1 MKGNILQYEQ
11 KAQLSP
17 LKDKNPKNI
26 SKSLKITLK
35 TFFNMESKDGSREE
49 KEQLGLTAKKSED
62 FNEWY
67 NQIVLKADMIDY
79 SSVSGCI
86 IFKPNSY
93 SIWEKIQQIFD
104 DKIKR
109 SGHKNCYFPMFIPE
123 SLLKKEAE
131 HVEGFSPEVAWVT
144 KAGNTDLKEKLA
156 IRPTSET
163 VMYES
168 YAKWI
173 RSWRDLPLLLNQW
186 NSVVRWEFKHAKP
199 FLRTRE
205 FLWQEGHTAHAAKEE
220 AEKEVMQQ
228 LFEYVDLIENYMAI
242 PVIAGKKTDKEK
254 FAGADYTTTVE
265 AFMPDGKALQMG
277 TSHMLGQNFS
287 KAFGIKFLDKD
298 EKEKFA
304 WQTSWG
310 LSTRTIGAI
319 VMTHGDD
326 RGLVLPPRIAPIHI
340 VVVPI
345 VFKEN
350 KEIIIAKAKEI
361 AKKLRAKNYVVELD
375 DRDGYTPGWKFNEW
389 ELKGAPL
396 RIEIGPKDLEA
407 DQLVLVRRDNN
418 EKQTIKTKDLDRKIE
433 EILNGIQDDLFKK
446 AKDYLQKSIIEV
458 HNFNDFLDAIKNKKM
473 AKAQF
478 CGELNCEDAIK
489 DKAEGATCRCIPFE
503 QKPATGHCVQC
514 NAQARF
520 WALFGKGY

>member
-1 MKGNILQYEQ
+1 ME
-11 KAQLSP
+11 
-17 LKDKNPKNI
+17 PK
-26 SKSLKITLK
+26 
-35 TFFNMESKDGSREE
+35 E
-49 KEQLGLTAKKSED
+49 EQLGLTVKKSED

-67 NQIVLKADMIDY
+67 NQVVIKADMIDY
-79 SSVSGCI
+79 SLVSGCI
-86 IFKPNSY
+86 VFKPNSY
-93 SIWEKIQQIFD
+93 SIWENIQRIFD
-104 DKIKR
+104 DKIKK

-131 HVEGFSPEVAWVT
+131 HIEGFSPEVAWVT
-144 KAGNTDLKEKLA
+144 KAGDTELTEKLA

-163 VMYES
+163 IMYES

-205 FLWQEGHTAHAAKEE
+205 FLWQEGHTVHATKED
-220 AEKEVMQQ
+220 AEREVMQQ

-265 AFMPDGKALQMG
+265 AFMPDGKALQMA
-277 TSHMLGQNFS
+277 TSHLLGQNFA
-287 KAFGIKFLDKD
+287 KVFDIKFLDKD
-298 EKEKFA
+298 EKEKYA

-319 VMTHGDD
+319 VMAHGDD
-326 RGLVLPPRIAPIHI
+326 KGLVLPPKIAPTQI

-350 KEIIIAKAKEI
+350 KDLIIAKCKEVV
-361 AKKLRAKNYVVELD
+361 KKLKAKNYNVELD

-389 ELKGAPL
+389 ELKGIPL
-396 RIEIGPKDLEA
+396 RIEIGPKDVEA

-418 EKQTIKTKDLDRKIE
+418 EKQIIKTKDWEKKIE
-433 EILNGIQDDLFKK
+433 QTLNDLQDSLFKK
-446 AKDYLQKSIIEV
+446 AKGYLTESIVEV
-458 HNFNDFLDAIKNKKM
+458 HNFNDFVNAIKNKRM
-473 AKAQF
+473 AKALF
-478 CGELNCEDAIK
+478 CGEGECEDTTK
-489 DKAEGATCRCIPFE
+489 DKTEGAVCRCIPFE
-503 QKPATGHCVQC
+503 QKPAKGNCIQC
-514 NAQARF
+514 GSQAKF
-520 WALFGKGY
+520 WAVFGKGY

>member
-1 MKGNILQYEQ
+1 MEQ
-11 KAQLSP
+11 KE
-17 LKDKNPKNI
+17 N
-26 SKSLKITLK
+26 
-35 TFFNMESKDGSREE
+35 
-49 KEQLGLTAKKSED
+49 KEDIGMTVKKSED

-67 NQIVLKADMIDY
+67 NQVVLKADLIDY

-86 IFKPNSY
+86 VFKPNSY
-93 SIWEKIQQIFD
+93 AVWEKIQKVFD
-104 DKIKR
+104 VKIKK

-131 HVEGFSPEVAWVT
+131 HFKGFTPEVAWVT
-144 KAGNTDLKEKLA
+144 KGGNSELNEKLA

-163 VMYES
+163 VMMES

-205 FLWQEGHTAHAAKEE
+205 FLWQEGHTAHATKEE

-242 PVIAGKKTDKEK
+242 PVISGKKTDKEK
-254 FAGADYTTTVE
+254 FAGADFTTTVE
-265 AFMPDGKALQMG
+265 AFMPDGKALQMA

-287 KAFGIKFLDKD
+287 KPFGIKFLDKD
-298 EKEKFA
+298 EKEKHVFT
-304 WQTSWG
+304 TSWG

-319 VMTHGDD
+319 IMVHGDD
-326 RGLVLPPRIAPIHI
+326 KGLVLPPRLSPVQ
-340 VVVPI
+340 VVIVPI

-350 KEIIIAKAKEI
+350 KEIVVATAKEI
-361 AKKLRAKNYVVELD
+361 LKRLKAKNFSVELD

-389 ELKGAPL
+389 ELKGIPL
-396 RIEIGPKDLEA
+396 RIEIGPKDIEA
-407 DQLVLVRRDNN
+407 NQIVFVRRDTN
-418 EKQTIKTKDLDRKIE
+418 EKKTVKFKECETKVE
-433 EILNGIQDDLFKK
+433 ETLNEIQDNLLKNAGEFLKK
-446 AKDYLQKSIIEV
+446 SIVEAKDMYRLI
-458 HNFNDFLDAIKNKKM
+458 DAIKNKKM
-473 AKAQF
+473 AKVLF
-478 CGELNCEDAIK
+478 CGSAECEDFIK

-503 QKPATGHCVQC
+503 QRSAKGKCIQC
-514 NAQARF
+514 GSEAKF
-520 WALFGKGY
+520 WAVFGKGY

>member
-1 MKGNILQYEQ
+1 MEQ
-11 KAQLSP
+11 KEEQIGLS
-17 LKDKNPKNI
+17 
-26 SKSLKITLK
+26 
-35 TFFNMESKDGSREE
+35 
-49 KEQLGLTAKKSED
+49 AKKSED

-67 NQIVLKADMIDY
+67 NQVVLKADMIDY

-86 IFKPNSY
+86 VFKPNSY
-93 SIWEKIQQIFD
+93 AIWENIQKIFD
-104 DKIKR
+104 GKIKK

-144 KAGNTDLKEKLA
+144 KAGNTDLNEKLA

-163 VMYES
+163 IMYES
-168 YAKWI
+168 YAKWV

-205 FLWQEGHTAHAAKEE
+205 FLWQEGHTAHATKED

-265 AFMPDGKALQMG
+265 AFMPDGRALQMG
-277 TSHMLGQNFS
+277 TSHLLGQNFA
-287 KAFGIKFLDKD
+287 KVFNIKFLDKD
-298 EKEKFA
+298 EKEKYA

-319 VMTHGDD
+319 VMAHGDD
-326 RGLVLPPRIAPIHI
+326 KGLVLPPKIAPVHI
-340 VVVPI
+340 VIVPI
-345 VFKEN
+345 IFKE
-350 KEIIIAKAKEI
+350 KKDIVIAKSKEI
-361 AKKLRAKNYVVELD
+361 AKKLKAKNHNVELD

-389 ELKGAPL
+389 ELKGVPL
-396 RIEIGPKDLEA
+396 RIEIGPKDVEA
-407 DQLVLVRRDNN
+407 EQLVLVRRDTN
-418 EKQTIKTKDLDRKIE
+418 EKLTIKVKDLEKKVE
-433 EILNGIQDDLFKK
+433 QALNDIQDNLFKK
-446 AKDYLQKSIIEV
+446 AKEYLTKSIVEA
-458 HNFNDFLDAIKNKKM
+458 HDFNDFLNAIKNRKM
-473 AKAQF
+473 TRALY
-478 CGELNCEDAIK
+478 CGQTECEDSIK
-489 DKAEGATCRCIPFE
+489 DKTEGATCRCIPFE
-503 QKPATGHCVQC
+503 QKHAKGKCVQC
-514 NAQARF
+514 GAEAKY
-520 WALFGKGY
+520 WAVFGKGY

>member
-1 MKGNILQYEQ
+1 M
-11 KAQLSP
+11 
-17 LKDKNPKNI
+17 
-26 SKSLKITLK
+26 
-35 TFFNMESKDGSREE
+35 EE
-49 KEQLGLTAKKSED
+49 KEELGLTVKKSED

-67 NQIVLKADMIDY
+67 NQVVLKADMIDY

-93 SIWEKIQQIFD
+93 AIWEKVQEIFN
-104 DKIKR
+104 DKIKK

-131 HVEGFSPEVAWVT
+131 HVQGFSPEVAWVT
-144 KAGNTDLKEKLA
+144 KAGNTELSEKLA

-163 VMYES
+163 IMYES
-168 YAKWI
+168 FAKWV

-205 FLWQEGHTAHAAKEE
+205 FLWQEGHTAHATKDD
-220 AEKEVMQQ
+220 AEREVMQQ

-254 FAGADYTTTVE
+254 FAGAEYTTTVE

-287 KAFGIKFLDKD
+287 KVFGIKFLDKD
-298 EKEKFA
+298 EKEKNVYT
-304 WQTSWG
+304 TSWG

-319 VMTHGDD
+319 VMAHGDD
-326 RGLVLPPRIAPIHI
+326 NGLVLPPRLAPTQI

-350 KEIIIAKAKEI
+350 KEKVIEKAKEI
-361 AKKLRAKNYVVELD
+361 VKKLKSKNYRVEFD
-375 DRDGYTPGWKFNEW
+375 ERNGYTPGWKFNEW
-389 ELKGAPL
+389 ELKGVPL
-396 RIEIGPKDLEA
+396 RIEIGPKDVENE
-407 DQLVLVRRDNN
+407 QLVLVRRDTN
-418 EKQTIKTKDLDRKIE
+418 EKSNIKSKDLE
-433 EILNGIQDDLFKK
+433 KK
-446 AKDYLQKSIIEV
+446 AEQILDEIQNSLYNKAKEHLAKSIVEV
-458 HNFNDFLDAIKNKKM
+458 HNFNDFVETIKNKKM
-473 AKAQF
+473 AKAMF
-478 CGELNCEDAIK
+478 CGDIECEDLIK
-489 DKAEGATCRCIPFE
+489 DKTEGATCRCIPFE
-503 QKPATGHCVQC
+503 QKPAKGHCVQC
-514 NAQARF
+514 GKEAKFLAV
-520 WALFGKGY
+520 FGRGY

>member
-1 MKGNILQYEQ
+1 MEQ
-11 KAQLSP
+11 KE
-17 LKDKNPKNI
+17 D
-26 SKSLKITLK
+26 
-35 TFFNMESKDGSREE
+35 
-49 KEQLGLTAKKSED
+49 QLGLSVKKSED

-67 NQIVLKADMIDY
+67 NQVVLKADMIDY
-79 SSVSGCI
+79 SLVSGCI
-86 IFKPNSY
+86 VFKPNSY
-93 SIWEKIQQIFD
+93 SIWEKIQEIFD
-104 DKIKR
+104 SKIKS

-131 HVEGFSPEVAWVT
+131 HVKGFNPEVAWVT
-144 KAGNTDLKEKLA
+144 RAGDTELNEKLA

-163 VMYES
+163 IMYES

-205 FLWQEGHTAHAAKEE
+205 FLWQEGHTAHATKED
-220 AEKEVMQQ
+220 AEREVMQQ
-228 LFEYVDLIENYMAI
+228 LFEYVDLIENFMAI

-277 TSHMLGQNFS
+277 TSHMLGQNFA
-287 KAFGIKFLDKD
+287 KVFGIKFLDKD

-319 VMTHGDD
+319 VMAHGDD
-326 RGLVLPPRIAPIHI
+326 KGLVLPPRIAPVHI

-345 VFKEN
+345 IFKEN
-350 KEIIIAKAKEI
+350 KDAVIAKAKEI
-361 AKKLRAKNYVVELD
+361 TKKLKAKNYSVELD

-389 ELKGAPL
+389 ELKGIPL
-396 RIEIGPKDLEA
+396 RIEIGPKDVEA

-418 EKQTIKTKDLDRKIE
+418 EKQSIKTKDLEKKVE
-433 EILNGIQDDLFKK
+433 ETLNNIQEHLFKK
-446 AKDYLQKSIIEV
+446 AKDYLIKSIVEV
-458 HNFNDFLDAIKNKKM
+458 HGFDELVDAIKNKKM
-473 AKAQF
+473 AKALF
-478 CGELNCEDAIK
+478 CGEGQCEDHIK
-489 DKAEGATCRCIPFE
+489 DKTEGANCRCIPFE
-503 QKPATGHCVQC
+503 QKPAHGKCVQC
-514 NAQARF
+514 GKEAKF
-520 WALFGKGY
+520 WAIFGKGY

>member
-1 MKGNILQYEQ
+1 MEQ
-11 KAQLSP
+11 KENMGLSV
-17 LKDKNPKNI
+17 
-26 SKSLKITLK
+26 
-35 TFFNMESKDGSREE
+35 
-49 KEQLGLTAKKSED
+49 KKSED

-67 NQIVLKADMIDY
+67 SQVVLKADLIDY

-93 SIWEKIQQIFD
+93 AVWEKIQKAFD

-144 KAGNTDLKEKLA
+144 RAGNTELNEKLA

-205 FLWQEGHTAHAAKEE
+205 FLWQEGHTAHATKED
-220 AEKEVMQQ
+220 AEREVMQQ

-242 PVIAGKKTDKEK
+242 PVIAGKKTEKEK
-254 FAGADYTTTVE
+254 FAGAEYTTTVE

-277 TSHMLGQNFS
+277 TSHLLGQNFA
-287 KAFGIKFLDKD
+287 KVFGIKFLDKD
-298 EKEKFA
+298 EKEKHV

-319 VMTHGDD
+319 VMSHGDD
-326 RGLVLPPRIAPIHI
+326 KGLVIPPRLAPTQII
-340 VVVPI
+340 IVPI

-350 KEIIIAKAKEI
+350 KEAIIAKAKEI
-361 AKKLRAKNYVVELD
+361 AKKLKAKNYSVEID

-389 ELKGAPL
+389 ELKGIPL

-407 DQLVLVRRDNN
+407 DQLVIVRRDTN
-418 EKQTIKTKDLDRKIE
+418 EKTAIKTKDLEKKAE
-433 EILNGIQDDLFKK
+433 QSLNDIQDNLFRK
-446 AKDYLQKSIIEV
+446 AKEHLTKNIVEV
-458 HNFNDFLDAIKNKKM
+458 HNFNDFLDAIKSRKM
-473 AKAQF
+473 PKALF
-478 CGELNCEDAIK
+478 CGVVSCEDSIK

-503 QKPATGHCVQC
+503 QKPAKGKCIQC
-514 NAQARF
+514 GSEAKH
-520 WALFGKGY
+520 WAVFGKGY

>member
-1 MKGNILQYEQ
+1 MEQ
-11 KAQLSP
+11 KE
-17 LKDKNPKNI
+17 D
-26 SKSLKITLK
+26 
-35 TFFNMESKDGSREE
+35 
-49 KEQLGLTAKKSED
+49 LGLTAKKSED

-67 NQIVLKADMIDY
+67 NQVVLKADLIDY

-93 SIWEKIQQIFD
+93 SIWEKVQKVFD

-131 HVEGFSPEVAWVT
+131 HIEGFSPEVAWVT
-144 KAGNTDLKEKLA
+144 RAGNTELNEKLA

-163 VMYES
+163 LMYES
-168 YAKWI
+168 FAKWI

-205 FLWQEGHTAHAAKEE
+205 FLWQEGHTAHASKED
-220 AEKEVMQQ
+220 AEREVMQQ
-228 LFEYVDLIENYMAI
+228 LFEYVDLIENYMAV
-242 PVIAGKKTDKEK
+242 PVIAGKKTEKEK
-254 FAGADYTTTVE
+254 FAGAEYTTTVE

-277 TSHMLGQNFS
+277 TSHLLSQSFA

-298 EKEKFA
+298 EKEKHV
-304 WQTSWG
+304 WTTSWG

-326 RGLVLPPRIAPIHI
+326 KGLVIPPRLAQTQI
-340 VVVPI
+340 VIVPI
-345 VFKEN
+345 IFKEN
-350 KEIIIAKAKEI
+350 KDGIIAKAKEI
-361 AKKLRAKNYVVELD
+361 AKKLKAKNYSVEID

-389 ELKGAPL
+389 ELKGIPL

-407 DQLVLVRRDNN
+407 DQLVLVRRDTG
-418 EKQTIKTKDLDRKIE
+418 EKATIKTKDLEKKAE
-433 EILNGIQDDLFKK
+433 QVLNDMHDNLFKK
-446 AKDYLQKSIIEV
+446 AREYLTKSIVEV
-458 HNFNDFLDAIKNKKM
+458 HNFNDFLNIIKNKKM
-473 AKAQF
+473 PKALF
-478 CGELNCEDAIK
+478 CGSIGCEDTIK

-503 QKPATGHCVQC
+503 QKPAHGKCFQC
-514 NAQARF
+514 GKEAKF
-520 WALFGKGY
+520 WAIFGKGY

>member
-1 MKGNILQYEQ
+1 MEHNEQ
-11 KAQLSP
+11 K
-17 LKDKNPKNI
+17 
-26 SKSLKITLK
+26 
-35 TFFNMESKDGSREE
+35 EE
-49 KEQLGLTAKKSED
+49 IGLTVKKSED

-67 NQIVLKADMIDY
+67 NQVVLKADLIDY
-79 SSVSGCI
+79 SSVSGCMV
-86 IFKPNSY
+86 FKPNSY
-93 SIWEKIQQIFD
+93 AIWENIQKVFD
-104 DKIKR
+104 DKIKKT
-109 SGHKNCYFPMFIPE
+109 GHKNCYFPMFIPE

-144 KAGNTDLKEKLA
+144 KAGDTELNERLA

-168 YAKWI
+168 YSKWI

-205 FLWQEGHTAHAAKEE
+205 FLWQEGHTAHATKEG

-277 TSHMLGQNFS
+277 TSHLLGQNFA
-287 KAFGIKFLDKD
+287 KVFGIKFLDKD
-298 EKEKFA
+298 EQEKYA

-310 LSTRTIGAI
+310 LSTRTIGAMI
-319 VMTHGDD
+319 MTHGDD
-326 RGLVLPPRIAPIHI
+326 KGLVIPPRLAPTQV

-345 VFKEN
+345 IFKEN
-350 KEIIIAKAKEI
+350 KDLILAKAKDI
-361 AKKLRAKNYVVELD
+361 IKRLKLKNYSVELD
-375 DRDGYTPGWKFNEW
+375 DRDSYTPGWKFNEW
-389 ELKGAPL
+389 ELKGVPL
-396 RIEIGPKDLEA
+396 RIEIGPKDLEE
-407 DQLVLVRRDNN
+407 DQLIIVRRDTN
-418 EKQTIKTKDLDRKIE
+418 EKITIKTKDLEKKIDE
-433 EILNGIQDDLFKK
+433 TLNDIQENLLKK
-446 AKDYLQKSIIEV
+446 AKEYLKSSIVEAK
-458 HNFNDFLDAIKNKKM
+458 NFDDFVKVIKNKRM
-473 AKAQF
+473 AKALF
-478 CGELNCEDAIK
+478 CGETECEDWIK
-489 DKAEGATCRCIPFE
+489 DKTEGATCRCIPFE
-503 QKPATGHCVQC
+503 QKSAKGKCVQC
-514 NAQARF
+514 GKEAKF

>member
-1 MKGNILQYEQ
+1 MEQ
-11 KAQLSP
+11 K
-17 LKDKNPKNI
+17 
-26 SKSLKITLK
+26 
-35 TFFNMESKDGSREE
+35 EE
-49 KEQLGLTAKKSED
+49 LGMAAKKSGD

-67 NQIVLKADMIDY
+67 NQVVLKADMIDY
-79 SSVSGCI
+79 SLVSGCVI
-86 IFKPNSY
+86 LKPNSY
-93 SIWEKIQQIFD
+93 SIWEKIQRIFD

-123 SLLKKEAE
+123 SLLKREAE
-131 HVEGFSPEVAWVT
+131 HFEGFTPEVAWVT
-144 KAGNTDLKEKLA
+144 KGGNSELSEKLA

-163 VMYES
+163 VMMES

-205 FLWQEGHTAHAAKEE
+205 FLWQEGHTAHATKEE

-242 PVIAGKKTDKEK
+242 PVIAGKKTEKEK

-287 KAFGIKFLDKD
+287 KPFGIKFLDKD
-298 EKEKFA
+298 EKEKHV
-304 WQTSWG
+304 WTTSWG

-326 RGLVLPPRIAPIHI
+326 KGLVLPPRLAPVQIAI
-340 VVVPI
+340 VPI
-345 VFKEN
+345 VFKDN
-350 KEIIIAKAKEI
+350 KDAIISKAKEI
-361 AKKLRAKNYVVELD
+361 AKKLRAHNFSVELD

-389 ELKGAPL
+389 ELKGVPL
-396 RIEIGPKDLEA
+396 RLEIGPKDVAAEQVIA
-407 DQLVLVRRDNN
+407 VRRDTN
-418 EKQTIKTKDLDRKIE
+418 EKVTVKRKELEKKAE
-433 EILNGIQDDLFKK
+433 ELLNDIQEDLFKK
-446 AKDYLQKSIIEV
+446 AKEYLTKNITEAKSFDE
-458 HNFNDFLDAIKNKKM
+458 FLKAVKDRKM
-473 AKAQF
+473 PKSLF
-478 CGELNCEDAIK
+478 CGESECEDSIK
-489 DKAEGATCRCIPFE
+489 DKSEGATCRCIPFE
-503 QKPATGHCVQC
+503 QKPAHGKCVQC
-514 NAQARF
+514 GKDAKF
-520 WALFGKGY
+520 WAVFGKGY

>member
-1 MKGNILQYEQ
+1 MEQ
-11 KAQLSP
+11 K
-17 LKDKNPKNI
+17 
-26 SKSLKITLK
+26 
-35 TFFNMESKDGSREE
+35 EE
-49 KEQLGLTAKKSED
+49 QMGLTVKKSDD

-67 NQIVLKADMIDY
+67 NQVVLKADMIDY
-79 SSVSGCI
+79 SLVSGCI
-86 IFKPNSY
+86 VFKPNSY
-93 SIWEKIQQIFD
+93 AIWEKIQKAFN
-104 DKIKR
+104 DKITK

-144 KAGNTDLKEKLA
+144 RAGDTELNEKLA

-163 VMYES
+163 IMYES

-205 FLWQEGHTAHAAKEE
+205 FLWQEGHTVHATKED
-220 AEKEVMQQ
+220 AEKEVIQQ
-228 LFEYVDLIENYMAI
+228 LFEYVDLIENFMAI
-242 PVIAGKKTDKEK
+242 PVIAGKKTNKEK

-277 TSHMLGQNFS
+277 TSHLLGQNFS
-287 KAFGIKFLDKD
+287 KVFGIKFLDKD

-319 VMTHGDD
+319 VMVHGDD
-326 RGLVLPPRIAPIHI
+326 KGLIMPPRIAPVHV

-345 VFKEN
+345 VFREN
-350 KEIIIAKAKEI
+350 KESIITKAKEI
-361 AKKLRAKNYVVELD
+361 AKKLKLKNHAVELD

-389 ELKGAPL
+389 ELKGVPL
-396 RIEIGPKDLEA
+396 RIEIGPKDVESEQA
-407 DQLVLVRRDNN
+407 VLVRRDDG
-418 EKQTIKTKDLDRKIE
+418 KKITVKIKEIE
-433 EILNGIQDDLFKK
+433 NKVGETLSDIQDSLLKK
-446 AKDYLQKSIIEV
+446 AKDYLAKSIVEV
-458 HNFNDFLDAIKNKKM
+458 HNFNDFLNAIKSKKM
-473 AKAQF
+473 AKALF
-478 CGELNCEDAIK
+478 CGQDECETNIK

-503 QKPATGHCVQC
+503 QKSAHGKCIQC
-514 NAQARF
+514 NAEAKS
-520 WALFGKGY
+520 WAVFGKGY

>member
-1 MKGNILQYEQ
+1 MEQ
-11 KAQLSP
+11 K
-17 LKDKNPKNI
+17 
-26 SKSLKITLK
+26 
-35 TFFNMESKDGSREE
+35 E
-49 KEQLGLTAKKSED
+49 EQLGLTVKKSED

-67 NQIVLKADMIDY
+67 NQVVLKADMIDY

-86 IFKPNSY
+86 ILKPNSY
-93 SIWEKIQQIFD
+93 AIWERIQSIFN

-144 KAGNTDLKEKLA
+144 RAGNTELNEKLA

-163 VMYES
+163 IMYES

-205 FLWQEGHTAHAAKEE
+205 FLWQEGHTAHATKED

-228 LFEYVDLIENYMAI
+228 LFEYVDLIENFMAI

-265 AFMPDGKALQMG
+265 AFMPDGKALQMS
-277 TSHMLGQNFS
+277 TSHLLGQNFA
-287 KAFGIKFLDKD
+287 KVFDIKFLDKD
-298 EKEKFA
+298 EKEKYA

-310 LSTRTIGAI
+310 LSTRTIGAV

-326 RGLVLPPRIAPIHI
+326 KGLVLPPKIAPIHI

-350 KEIIIAKAKEI
+350 KENVISKAKEI
-361 AKKLRAKNYVVELD
+361 AKKLKLKNYAVELD

-389 ELKGAPL
+389 ELKGVPL
-396 RIEIGPKDLEA
+396 RIEIGPKDVEA
-407 DQLVLVRRDNN
+407 EQLILVRRDNN
-418 EKQTIKTKDLDRKIE
+418 EKITIKTKDLDKKVE
-433 EILNGIQDDLFKK
+433 QILNDIQDNLFKK
-446 AKDYLQKSIIEV
+446 AKEYLTKSIVEV
-458 HNFNDFLDAIKNKKM
+458 HNFNDFLNVIKNKKM
-473 AKAQF
+473 AKALF
-478 CGELNCEDAIK
+478 CGHDECESLIK
-489 DKAEGATCRCIPFE
+489 DKTEGAICRCIPFE
-503 QKPATGHCVQC
+503 QKPAKGHCVQC
-514 NAQARF
+514 GKEAKF
-520 WALFGKGY
+520 WAVFGKGY